1 MSSIIIG
8 FIGIY
13 LGLELI
19 KLVNIEESRGA
30 LSGWALLFFGLM
42 YFVWGLRKIKIHNNQ
57 KNLAEYH
64 NQSSVNSTSTN
75 SMNITP
81 WALFIIFILGP
92 CEALIPLFMYPA
104 IEADMQ
110 LVVTVAVVF
119 GVVTLLTMLAA
130 VFLLMKGLHF
140 IKFNS
145 FEKYSHAIAGASI
158 MVCAIA
164 INFIG
169 L

>member
-1 MSSIIIG
+1 
-8 FIGIY
+8 
-13 LGLELI
+13 
-19 KLVNIEESRGA
+19 
-30 LSGWALLFFGLM
+30 
-42 YFVWGLRKIKIHNNQ
+42 
-57 KNLAEYH
+57 
-64 NQSSVNSTSTN
+64 
-75 SMNITP
+75 
-81 WALFIIFILGP
+81 
-92 CEALIPLFMYPA
+92 MYPA
-104 IEADMQ
+104 IEANMQ
-110 LVVTVAVVF
+110 LVMTVALVF